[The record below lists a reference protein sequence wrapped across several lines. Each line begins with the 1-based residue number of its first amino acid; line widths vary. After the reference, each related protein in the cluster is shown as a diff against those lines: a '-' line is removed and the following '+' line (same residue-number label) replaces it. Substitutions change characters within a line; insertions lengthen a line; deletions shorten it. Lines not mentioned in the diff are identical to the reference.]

1 MNKLNN
7 VNRDGG
13 YPIVSET
20 LDVLN
25 SSNQVLLDF
34 FDGLNLPSKV
44 IVFIKTNRSNDFV
57 SVSTVYVR
65 QDSARG
71 KICKTNFSYEAGG
84 FDTLKLLAQISE
96 TNHDFSD
103 GVNVYGD
110 VYTTYEA
117 AIATTS
123 DIYKYRLFRSI
134 NDAISYSINGDPSQW
149 QLVGTPVAPFYE
161 GYTDGDEGLFY
172 KKMLDGK
179 VRLRGSCVLDNWSQ
193 GYNGYLIFKLP
204 VFYRPISEQYFTAPN
219 GLTGVNCVKINTNG
233 DVEILMAGFL
243 EAQTPPNVLHLDSI
257 EFVTR

>member
-65 QDSARG
+65 QNSERG
-71 KICKTNFSYEAGG
+71 KICKTNFSYNIEYGNS
-84 FDTLKLLAQISE
+84 LKLSAQIVE
-96 TNHDFSD
+96 ANHDFND
-103 GVNVYGD
+103 GVNVYDD

-117 AIATTS
+117 TIAEVS
-123 DIYKYRLFRSI
+123 DVYKYKLFRSV
-134 NDAISYSINGDPSQW
+134 NEALFYAINGESAW
-149 QLVGTPVAPFYE
+149 MAASSFYP
-161 GYTDGDEGLFY
+161 GYTANEGGLFY

-179 VRLRGSCVLDNWSQ
+179 VRLRGSYILDEWNYSYS
-193 GYNGYLIFKLP
+193 GGDFLIFKLP
-204 VFYRPISEQYFTAPN
+204 LGYRPISTQYFAVPN
-219 GLTGVNCVKINTNG
+219 QSAGVNCVKINTNG
-233 DVEILMAGFL
+233 DVEVFKSEGMNHPPWILY
-243 EAQTPPNVLHLDSI
+243 LDSV
-257 EFVTR
+257 EFTAV